1 MLEKNINRRLC
12 SILVVIIMIS
22 SGILIIRPFNPKI
35 FTVEAVSI
43 WIQNSESDF
52 YYGTLN
58 NVTIIGS
65 GEDAELQLK
74 ITTANIWS
82 EVTPINNPAK
92 RSFHELAT
100 IWGTD
105 KVLLFG
111 GWNSSFHTMNDTW
124 VYDLSDNKW
133 IDMRPISAPPVRCK
147 HAMASIYGTE
157 KVLLMGGDPHVGP
170 SSPYSDTWVYDLSDN
185 TWTNMNPAVSPGQIC
200 QHKMATVYGDDK
212 IVLFGGWGHENET
225 WIYDI
230 SQNNWSKK
238 NPIINPVR
246 RIAHSMAMIYGTD
259 KVLIYGG
266 SGGDS
271 GLDDLNDTWIYDVSE
286 NNWTQMAYCPPGR
299 GQHDI
304 ATIYGTDKVVLF
316 GGINHSFGLVNN
328 DTWVYDFSE
337 NSWTQVF
344 PANRPEERCSH
355 AMASVWGTDKA
366 VLFSGAGVYRDDT
379 WVFELADYVDNG
391 NFVSQ
396 PFEFGPNSSMKKIYW
411 EDNNTSNTSIRLQL
425 RTADTELGLNTK
437 EFVGY
442 DGNSS
447 TYYTVPLTDIWFGHN
462 GDKWVQYKVYFHT
475 DNTDYETPR
484 LKNVTISYNYWPE
497 TTLISPTNGSIIVNN
512 KPIFKWNFTDRD
524 SVNQTFFQL
533 LIDYDREFKS
543 IDYNSGEQTT
553 SDHSWQLPNGTS
565 YNEIADGIW
574 YWKVRTKDDD
584 GDWGLFSQ
592 PWKITIDSKK
602 PSSIITV
609 PINNNFY
616 NKLDTI
622 SGTAFDPKQGT
633 GINRIEITIKR
644 LSDDSYWNG
653 SNWVSS
659 ECWLLATGITIWWYD
674 SSSIPWLSGNRYSVQ
689 SRATDNATN
698 VEIPNIRNIF
708 TYDDENVVFSDAK
721 PFPDY
726 KSLIE
731 AVEVGITILDN
742 TSGVNASTIEYAIS
756 GDMGNTWRPWVT
768 VIGFEDSKSI
778 NVSLNLTFPNGT
790 GNRIKWRA
798 SDLAGNGP
806 TESTTYKVIVNTW
819 LETHMPKV
827 RLLIPN
833 NRSIVPSVS
842 VRLSWML
849 ENKNLVG
856 VTYDVYFDTVNPPNT
871 TRAMG
876 IMNTNFLID
885 NLTDGEIYYWT
896 VVPRIGEDV
905 GWCVSGVWSFT
916 VNTSVPFPTVTL
928 THPKNGS
935 IIPTLLPTLVWSVDY
950 EGTEIVTF
958 DIYLGS
964 NKDPGIEATSYQKTY
979 YLPETDLEDNM
990 TYYWKVIPVAGDI
1003 QGPESETWS
1012 FTIKRDYIPRFG
1024 LNLTL
1029 EPSVVELKAAEMT
1042 YVKAIAKNLGELND
1056 TISLSIQIPKDA
1068 NVGAIVNEPV
1078 TVNAVPQGIAVFNL
1092 TIITPHDIK
1101 KGEINLIVVAVSE
1114 IAPDYGLSVEENAIL
1129 KIIILG
1135 ADKPGTD
1142 KSSSQIW
1149 VILVILVLIIIGIIV
1164 VALFINR
1171 KKRFKLEPPPAET
1184 ITVKPIGAPT
1194 LDELKGESTPK
1205 PTLAQPPQGSTTT
1218 TPQLASPK
1226 TVGQPPAQHQI
1237 QLVEQKP
1244 QLPPVQS
1251 QTTIPEAEKT
1261 TPTPTLATP
1270 QPTLATPKQTEPSTV
1285 TPNQIQAGEKDEKL
1299 GKR

>member
-1 MLEKNINRRLC
+1 
-12 SILVVIIMIS
+12 
-22 SGILIIRPFNPKI
+22 
-35 FTVEAVSI
+35 
-43 WIQNSESDF
+43 
-52 YYGTLN
+52 
-58 NVTIIGS
+58 
-65 GEDAELQLK
+65 
-74 ITTANIWS
+74 
-82 EVTPINNPAK
+82 
-92 RSFHELAT
+92 
-100 IWGTD
+100 
-105 KVLLFG
+105 
-111 GWNSSFHTMNDTW
+111 
-124 VYDLSDNKW
+124 
-133 IDMRPISAPPVRCK
+133 
-147 HAMASIYGTE
+147 
-157 KVLLMGGDPHVGP
+157 
-170 SSPYSDTWVYDLSDN
+170 
-185 TWTNMNPAVSPGQIC
+185 
-200 QHKMATVYGDDK
+200 
-212 IVLFGGWGHENET
+212 
-225 WIYDI
+225 
-230 SQNNWSKK
+230 
-238 NPIINPVR
+238 
-246 RIAHSMAMIYGTD
+246 
-259 KVLIYGG
+259 
-266 SGGDS
+266 
-271 GLDDLNDTWIYDVSE
+271 
-286 NNWTQMAYCPPGR
+286 
-299 GQHDI
+299 
-304 ATIYGTDKVVLF
+304 
-316 GGINHSFGLVNN
+316 
-328 DTWVYDFSE
+328 
-337 NSWTQVF
+337 
-344 PANRPEERCSH
+344 
-355 AMASVWGTDKA
+355 
-366 VLFSGAGVYRDDT
+366 
-379 WVFELADYVDNG
+379 
-391 NFVSQ
+391 
-396 PFEFGPNSSMKKIYW
+396 
-411 EDNNTSNTSIRLQL
+411 
-425 RTADTELGLNTK
+425 
-437 EFVGY
+437 
-442 DGNSS
+442 
-447 TYYTVPLTDIWFGHN
+447 
-462 GDKWVQYKVYFHT
+462 
-475 DNTDYETPR
+475 
-484 LKNVTISYNYWPE
+484 
-497 TTLISPTNGSIIVNN
+497 
-512 KPIFKWNFTDRD
+512 
-524 SVNQTFFQL
+524 
-533 LIDYDREFKS
+533 
-543 IDYNSGEQTT
+543 
-553 SDHSWQLPNGTS
+553 
-565 YNEIADGIW
+565 
-574 YWKVRTKDDD
+574 
-584 GDWGLFSQ
+584 
-592 PWKITIDSKK
+592 
-602 PSSIITV
+602 
-609 PINNNFY
+609 
-616 NKLDTI
+616 
-622 SGTAFDPKQGT
+622 
-633 GINRIEITIKR
+633 
-644 LSDDSYWNG
+644 
-653 SNWVSS
+653 
-659 ECWLLATGITIWWYD
+659 
-674 SSSIPWLSGNRYSVQ
+674 
-689 SRATDNATN
+689 
-698 VEIPNIRNIF
+698 
-708 TYDDENVVFSDAK
+708 
-721 PFPDY
+721 
-726 KSLIE
+726 
-731 AVEVGITILDN
+731 
-742 TSGVNASTIEYAIS
+742 
-756 GDMGNTWRPWVT
+756 
-768 VIGFEDSKSI
+768 
-778 NVSLNLTFPNGT
+778 
-790 GNRIKWRA
+790 
-798 SDLAGNGP
+798 
-806 TESTTYKVIVNTW
+806 
-819 LETHMPKV
+819 MPKV

-849 ENKNLVG
+849 ENKNLAG
-856 VTYDVYFDTVNPPNT
+856 VTYDVYFDTVNPPNA
-871 TRAMG
+871 TRAKG
-876 IMNTNFLID
+876 IMNTSFLID
-885 NLTDGEIYYWT
+885 DLADGETYYWT

-1101 KGEINLIVVAVSE
+1101 KGEIKLTVVAVSE
-1114 IAPDYGLSVEENAIL
+1114 IAPDYGLNIEENAIL